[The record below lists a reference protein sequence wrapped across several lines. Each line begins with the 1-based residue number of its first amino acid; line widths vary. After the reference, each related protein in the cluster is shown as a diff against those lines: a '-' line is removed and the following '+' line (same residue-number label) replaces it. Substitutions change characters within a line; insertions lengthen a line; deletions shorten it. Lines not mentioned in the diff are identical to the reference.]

1 MGKAILLALILI
13 QPALAENPKIK
24 VLKVD
29 RDYAITGT
37 VTAWGEFQE
46 LLLPG
51 VTAFLFSEDKLT
63 DSASL
68 DPSGAFR
75 FSKLLEGE
83 YDLAFSGNS
92 YFPKKICG
100 LKVDDLQKAYPTV
113 YLVNL
118 DEKYPDSTW
127 RPDRYL
133 YVTFKS
139 ELNEKDVLRKL
150 KFVYRAEIIPFNNNS
165 PLQPMLRYDGA
176 EFFRAKLEIPKRE
189 VGIDWANRLILD
201 PEVYDV
207 EPDVR
212 LPLPPAIKTN
222 QTPRAGGE

>member
-1 MGKAILLALILI
+1 MTRAILLTLILVH
-13 QPALAENPKIK
+13 PVLAENTKIK

-29 RDYAITGT
+29 REYAITGT
-37 VTAWGEFQE
+37 VTAWGDSQE

-51 VTAFLFSEDKLT
+51 VTAFLFSKDKLT

-68 DPSGAFR
+68 DQSGAFR
-75 FSKLLEGE
+75 FSKLKEGE
-83 YDLAFSGNS
+83 YDLAFRGNS

-100 LKVDDLQKAYPTV
+100 LRVDDSQKVYPTV

-133 YVTFKS
+133 YVTFKP
-139 ELNEKDVLRKL
+139 ELNAKKVLRKL
-150 KFVYRAEIIPFNNNS
+150 EFVYRAEVIPFNNNS
-165 PLQPMLRYDGA
+165 SLQPMLRYDGT
-176 EFFRAKLEIPKRE
+176 EFYRAKLEIPKRE
-189 VGIDWANRLILD
+189 EGIDWANRLILD
-201 PEVYDV
+201 PEIYNV